1 MLIYS
6 SEDGLNVAKTRNN
19 IIMQQILLLT
29 NDKQRTASV
38 FLYLSC
44 GGFYDEKIDIYCK
57 QYFIVM
63 Q

>member
-44 GGFYDEKIDIYCK
+44 GF
-57 QYFIVM
+57 FL
-63 Q
+63 